1 MGMYFPSIKITQVAW
16 SLDRNVATAL
26 GIWSGWEY
34 YTFWPFGWW
43 VSTVSHEEIDW
54 EGDMPAQDPY
64 LFYSFNGAY
73 SRSPRRVCFN
83 RNCLRS
89 GNQDPSGEWIVP
101 PHRGVHS
108 NSPSQRTFPLQIMVH
123 NSSQAWRAWCSQQH
137 STLILSESRGND
149 SLLGLPY
156 LHSVGCLSR
165 SPQIRL

>member
-34 YTFWPFGWW
+34 YTFWPFGWG

-89 GNQDPSGEWIVP
+89 GNQDPSGEWVVP

-108 NSPSQRTFPLQIMVH
+108 NSPSQRAFPLQIMVH
-123 NSSQAWRAWCSQQH
+123 NFPRRDGLGVLSSIAHWSSVRVGAMQSPGTSISSQCWVSQQ
-137 STLILSESRGND
+137 ESPD
-149 SLLGLPY
+149 
-156 LHSVGCLSR
+156 
-165 SPQIRL
+165 